1 MEDPQTCAAALLAL
15 RTVAEA
21 YGMAQVAED
30 AGIQRESLYR
40 ALSPSGNP
48 TLKTLMAVMKAVG
61 LRISAVPD
69 KAHAKFITTFL
80 NLLPTNRDS
89 DMQTLLFMFLL
100 IACGISHPT
109 RKSANDNVNT
119 HPAGQRNSRQSV
131 FCTDLGNQQTRP
143 SVICTNQRVMTTRL
157 LKPRMNIRQ

>member
-1 MEDPQTCAAALLAL
+1 MNKFNKASISNRDAMLRDLRADPEYAAECVKVALEEMEDPATCAAALLAL

-21 YGMAQVAED
+21 YGMAKVAED

-69 KAHAKFITTFL
+69 KAHA
-80 NLLPTNRDS
+80 
-89 DMQTLLFMFLL
+89 
-100 IACGISHPT
+100 H
-109 RKSANDNVNT
+109 V
-119 HPAGQRNSRQSV
+119 
-131 FCTDLGNQQTRP
+131 
-143 SVICTNQRVMTTRL
+143 
-157 LKPRMNIRQ
+157 

>member
-1 MEDPQTCAAALLAL
+1 MNKLKKAGISNHDAMLRELRADPEYAAEFVKVALEEMEDPQTCATALLAL

-69 KAHAKFITTFL
+69 KAHA
-80 NLLPTNRDS
+80 
-89 DMQTLLFMFLL
+89 
-100 IACGISHPT
+100 H
-109 RKSANDNVNT
+109 V
-119 HPAGQRNSRQSV
+119 
-131 FCTDLGNQQTRP
+131 
-143 SVICTNQRVMTTRL
+143 
-157 LKPRMNIRQ
+157 